1 LPFKFVIFVYIKIY
15 FFVFLEIQNETINRE
30 LEKQFNEGLQ
40 SKILHTHHEGL
51 GFLSSEPS
59 TTSPSDDWHH
69 QQMKTKFVPAT
80 TKTGS
85 SSLNKTETK
94 DDKSG

>member
-1 LPFKFVIFVYIKIY
+1 LYRSKSRESIFIC
-15 FFVFLEIQNETINRE
+15 LEIENETINRE

-59 TTSPSDDWHH
+59 THSSSDDWHH
-69 QQMKTKFVPAT
+69 QQIKTKFVPAT

-85 SSLNKTETK
+85 SIK
-94 DDKSG
+94 DDKLE